1 MGRHPQGKVRAVARI
16 PLVDPEDSN
25 LDPAVK
31 EVLGAYGGMALGVP
45 NVIRALANRPG
56 LLGGFGNVVY
66 TPAALITPSQREL
79 AYLTASA
86 ANSCHY

>member
-1 MGRHPQGKVRAVARI
+1 MARI

-25 LDPAVK
+25 LDPGVR
-31 EVLGAYGGMALGVP
+31 EILSGYGGTMLGVP
-45 NVIRALANRPG
+45 NVIRALANHPE
-56 LLGGFGNVVY
+56 LLRGFGNVVY